1 MTWRNVDKTELLLHL
16 IKYDEKIICKEKNK
30 KMIQLAPKKLCTG
43 CGACAFVC
51 GKNCIVMKENEVGI
65 VYPELEMSNCVQ
77 CERCQKVCPII
88 ENVDFRKPLT
98 AYAAWSSNENERATS
113 ASGGIASEI

>member
-1 MTWRNVDKTELLLHL
+1 
-16 IKYDEKIICKEKNK
+16 
-30 KMIQLAPKKLCTG
+30 MIQLAPKKLCTG

-88 ENVDFRKPLT
+88 
-98 AYAAWSSNENERATS
+98 
-113 ASGGIASEI
+113 

>member
-1 MTWRNVDKTELLLHL
+1 
-16 IKYDEKIICKEKNK
+16 
-30 KMIQLAPKKLCTG
+30 MIQLAPKNLCTG

-88 ENVDFRKPLT
+88 ENVDSRKSLT

-113 ASGGIASEI
+113 ASGGIQDGHCERLSCSWGGH

>member
-1 MTWRNVDKTELLLHL
+1 
-16 IKYDEKIICKEKNK
+16 
-30 KMIQLAPKKLCTG
+30 MIQLAPKKLCTG

-98 AYAAWSSNENERATS
+98 AYAAWATFTLYAIRHFQFRINNAYFILFHHNTVLTTDKSTCATS
-113 ASGGIASEI
+113 RT

>member
-1 MTWRNVDKTELLLHL
+1 
-16 IKYDEKIICKEKNK
+16 
-30 KMIQLAPKKLCTG
+30 MIQLAPKKLCTG

-77 CERCQKVCPII
+77 CERCQKFV
-88 ENVDFRKPLT
+88 L
-98 AYAAWSSNENERATS
+98 
-113 ASGGIASEI
+113 